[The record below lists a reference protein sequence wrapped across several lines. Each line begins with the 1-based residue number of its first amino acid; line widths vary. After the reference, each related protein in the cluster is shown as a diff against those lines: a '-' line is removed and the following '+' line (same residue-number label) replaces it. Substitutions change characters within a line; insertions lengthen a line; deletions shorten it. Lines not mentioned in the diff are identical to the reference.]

1 MEKLSH
7 LLKRVKL
14 RQSIEPE
21 GSSAQH
27 AQILGMEGSGRWIF
41 MCVCFNL
48 TLCWVFVAAWA
59 FLYCSVLASHCGDF
73 SCGGTLALGR
83 ENLSI
88 WGMWASGVAT
98 PRL

>member
-27 AQILGMEGSGRWIF
+27 AQILGMEGSGRWIL
-41 MCVCFNL
+41 CVCVLILVCAGSLLLPGLFCIAV
-48 TLCWVFVAAWA
+48 CWLPIVVTSLVVEHW
-59 FLYCSVLASHCGDF
+59 L
-73 SCGGTLALGR
+73 
-83 ENLSI
+83 
-88 WGMWASGVAT
+88 
-98 PRL
+98 